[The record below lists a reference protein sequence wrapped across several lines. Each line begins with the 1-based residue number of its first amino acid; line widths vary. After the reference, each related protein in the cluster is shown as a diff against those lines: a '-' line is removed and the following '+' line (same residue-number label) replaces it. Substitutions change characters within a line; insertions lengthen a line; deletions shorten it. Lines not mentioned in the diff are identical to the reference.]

1 MSNNVT
7 TKGIIKSMTIVHLT
21 ISFIVAITIGVLY
34 TLTVQSGKQLSPSLD
49 YMVLELI
56 LPIIGVA
63 SFFGARYLIN
73 KRMKQIAKDE
83 KLSVKLE
90 AYKSGMVILWAMLT
104 GTALF
109 GAVLFYLSGR
119 LNLLLYGLMAG
130 VFILYFRPLKTKI
143 ARDFGL
149 SPEEKEQLN

>member
-1 MSNNVT
+1 
-7 TKGIIKSMTIVHLT
+7 MTIVHLT
-21 ISFIVAITIGVLY
+21 ISFIVAITMGVLY

>member
-7 TKGIIKSMTIVHLT
+7 TKGILKSMTIVHLT
-21 ISFIVAITIGVLY
+21 ISFIVAITMGVLY

>member
-21 ISFIVAITIGVLY
+21 ISFIVAITMGVLY